1 MSKLDQIKH
10 LKVLYLKLSL
20 KIQDMINMVTIYN
33 LCHSIYI
40 VLSSHAKFVFFAVK
54 TIKYN

>member
-1 MSKLDQIKH
+1 MSKLGQIEH
-10 LKVLYLKLSL
+10 LKVLCLKLSL
-20 KIQDMINMVTIYN
+20 KIKDMINMVTIYN

-40 VLSSHAKFVFFAVK
+40 VLSPHAKFIFFAVR